1 VRAAAACLGLK
12 ADPLA
17 RPKSLKGK
25 GWHDSPALAAAF
37 CQWAAAA
44 GGANAAARKKLRELA
59 ARLEPALLVLATASD
74 FSVLMQALAQHV
86 GHAGRMGWRLPQLAP
101 SGTADSAWQWKGH
114 GCAVAPEAA
123 AGGEAAC
130 GAAGQEDRQ
139 MVLRGMWP
147 YWMDGRQG
155 RTVTNDI
162 ELGGMAL
169 LTGPNMAGEGVAAGL
184 GCMWGRVGLFGN
196 GANWWV
202 QKI

>member
-1 VRAAAACLGLK
+1 VRAAAASLGLE

-37 CQWAAAA
+37 RQWAAAA
-44 GGANAAARKKLRELA
+44 VAANAAARKKLRELA
-59 ARLEPALLVLATASD
+59 ARLEPALLVLATASN

-86 GHAGRMGWRLPQLAP
+86 GHAGRMGWCLPRLAP
-101 SGTADSAWQWKGH
+101 GGTADRAWQWEGR
-114 GCAVAPEAA
+114 GCAVTPHA
-123 AGGEAAC
+123 AGRGVAAC

-162 ELGGMAL
+162 ELCGMAL

-184 GCMWGRVGLFGN
+184 GFVWGKVGLFGS
-196 GANWWV
+196 GADWWPK
-202 QKI
+202 QF